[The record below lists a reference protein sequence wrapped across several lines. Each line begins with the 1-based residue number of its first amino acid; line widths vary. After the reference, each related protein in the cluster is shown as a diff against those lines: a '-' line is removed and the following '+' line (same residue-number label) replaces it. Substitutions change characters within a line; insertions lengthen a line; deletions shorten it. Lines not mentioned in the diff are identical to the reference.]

1 MFTGFW
7 GPPDS
12 YSGSYTQAHFC
23 PHSLETHDREVSWVE
38 FLPELHLS
46 AINHRNAD
54 FQSVTVVMTYN
65 PGIQEAAAGKVRVS
79 DECGLYS
86 ETLFQ
91 KIQGEREAGWGG

>member
-1 MFTGFW
+1 
-7 GPPDS
+7 
-12 YSGSYTQAHFC
+12 
-23 PHSLETHDREVSWVE
+23 
-38 FLPELHLS
+38 
-46 AINHRNAD
+46 
-54 FQSVTVVMTYN
+54 MTYN